1 ARFLAAARQQVRA
14 VDERL
19 PVLTLRRLH
28 EHLEGSFDVWIMRT
42 AARLFAVFGGVAVL
56 LAAVGLYGVRAFAVA
71 RRTREIGIRMAVGA
85 SAGDA
90 VRMILRE
97 GLKLSAVGGAIG
109 LLLSLAL
116 GRVLAG
122 MLYRVS
128 GADPLVL
135 GAATALLAGA
145 SLFACWVPARRAAHV
160 APMTSLRNE

>member
-42 AARLFAVFGGVAVL
+42 AARLFAVFGVIAVL

-71 RRTREIGIRMAVGA
+71 RRTREIGIRMAVAA

-90 VRMILRE
+90 VRMVLRE
-97 GLKLSAVGGAIG
+97 GLLLFAVGGTAG

-128 GADPLVL
+128 GSDPI
-135 GAATALLAGA
+135 G
-145 SLFACWVPARRAAHV
+145 ARRAT
-160 APMTSLRNE
+160 AP